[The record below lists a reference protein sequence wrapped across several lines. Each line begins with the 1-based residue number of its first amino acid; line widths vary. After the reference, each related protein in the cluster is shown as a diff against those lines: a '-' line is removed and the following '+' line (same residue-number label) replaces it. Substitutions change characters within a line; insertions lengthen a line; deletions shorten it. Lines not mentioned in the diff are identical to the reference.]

1 MLLLLFLLII
11 SVHAEQQQEQR
22 RDEEMTRRITQTNSL
37 LIENVALLAGL
48 LVINKNS
55 SSSVMSTNQF
65 NPAAEDPELSMTTV
79 CTVFMID
86 YYYFSRWLYDCHA
99 ARIDRPSRLSS
110 RNPFG
115 YDR

>member
-1 MLLLLFLLII
+1 
-11 SVHAEQQQEQR
+11 
-22 RDEEMTRRITQTNSL
+22 MTRRITQTNSL

-55 SSSVMSTNQF
+55 SSSSVMSNNQF
-65 NPAAEDPELSMTTV
+65 NPAAAEDPELSMTTV
-79 CTVFMID
+79 CIIMTD
-86 YYYFSRWLYDCHA
+86 YYYSFFGMILYDCHA
-99 ARIDRPSRLSS
+99 ARIDRTSRLSS